1 MKDHLAVYQLE
12 VKRWLIAYRFPQSAG
27 WKVRVD
33 IDAMERAKGGQ
44 HKPEKAGRARAAEDA
59 LVSMGATIGAHAD
72 FGRADIVAEHPKNGL
87 FIVEVEGDSSKQKEQ
102 AVYSALGQLVLQMHG
117 RKHGFILAVPD
128 DAAWE
133 RQVKKIPSHA
143 RATLGLSCVL
153 VSERG
158 VREA

>member
-1 MKDHLAVYQLE
+1 MYQLE
-12 VKRWLIAYRFPQSAG
+12 VKRLLVAYRFPPSAG

-44 HKPEKAGRARAAEDA
+44 HKPEKARRARAAEDV

-87 FIVEVEGDSSKQKEQ
+87 FVVEVEGDSSKQKEQ
-102 AVYSALGQLVLQMHG
+102 AVYSALGQLVLQMDG

-128 DAAWE
+128 DPAWE
-133 RQVKKIPSHA
+133 KQLKKIPSHA